1 MRRRSDQSIGSI
13 LLRTGFIT
21 KSDLL
26 QALRQ
31 KQEAAV
37 STRLGAILVEQGAI
51 TAAQLERA
59 LEFQRS
65 LRGQRMDYAAIT
77 RDLIAK
83 ATSDLE
89 NLHGTFAELERIAN
103 EIAHRPDDASG
114 DGH

>member
-1 MRRRSDQSIGSI
+1 MRS
-13 LLRTGFIT
+13 GFIT
-21 KSDLL
+21 KPELL

-51 TAAQLERA
+51 TAPQLERA

-83 ATSDLE
+83 AMSDLE

-103 EIAHRPDDASG
+103 EIAHHPDDASG